1 MDTKAFYLS
10 RTFWGSVVM
19 FASILAQAFGV
30 TLGEGEQAAITD
42 AIMQIVGGAGAILA
56 LWGARNASKSLTI
69 K

>member
-1 MDTKAFYLS
+1 
-10 RTFWGSVVM
+10 M
-19 FASILAQAFGV
+19 FGSILAQAFGV